1 MSTRRNG
8 NRDAGRSTSVMPAA
22 TNLGSYS
29 DKSNFFSRP
38 ASVCG
43 CLAPPPPP
51 TLPPKIPHDAGPP
64 SSPQEMSNMLS
75 TGIYA
80 RGGGQCGGALA
91 LLQSGWVATAAMR
104 FAAPRLPG
112 SSAVPGCCPK
122 FSPHR
127 CVRGRHPHEGR
138 ASPVLAGPVQGLS
151 REQWAQLRF
160 ASKTRAL
167 WPSSTAALAQL
178 TSAPLRP

>member
-1 MSTRRNG
+1 MSNLSSSSSDNSAREATCVVAWSTRRNG
-8 NRDAGRSTSVMPAA
+8 NWDADQRTSVMPAA

-29 DKSNFFSRP
+29 DKSNFLSRP

-43 CLAPPPPP
+43 CFAPPPPP

-91 LLQSGWVATAAMR
+91 LLQSGWVATAGC
-104 FAAPRLPG
+104 FA
-112 SSAVPGCCPK
+112 
-122 FSPHR
+122 
-127 CVRGRHPHEGR
+127 
-138 ASPVLAGPVQGLS
+138 
-151 REQWAQLRF
+151 
-160 ASKTRAL
+160 
-167 WPSSTAALAQL
+167 
-178 TSAPLRP
+178 

>member
-1 MSTRRNG
+1 MCCAVDATDR
-8 NRDAGRSTSVMPAA
+8 NRDADRRTSVMPAA

-138 ASPVLAGPVQGLS
+138 ASPVLAGPVQGLF
-151 REQWAQLRF
+151 RERW
-160 ASKTRAL
+160 
-167 WPSSTAALAQL
+167 
-178 TSAPLRP
+178 